1 MVIIFIPVLV
11 MIQTVVYT
19 ISWLFATHMYARA
32 IVLGHQLW
40 KHTEAFIYSTNM

>member
-1 MVIIFIPVLV
+1 MVIIFIPVLI
-11 MIQTVVYT
+11 MIQTVYT

-40 KHTEAFIYSTNM
+40 KHTEAFIYSTNT